1 MGEAF
6 LKEKIKGFPIEKYL
20 DKQKDIKVIRRK
32 SYAIIRNAFSNS

>member
-20 DKQKDIKVIRRK
+20 DKQKDQSDPWR
-32 SYAIIRNAFSNS
+32 